1 MAFAALHRP
10 GLLPPGGPIHAAG
23 SHDEELTLLAVP
35 PPGDRELIVS
45 TGWVEGPLE
54 EETRARPAAL
64 WGLVRLKRIELRAII
79 SAQLMAINWGGSRTW
94 RPAFCPCGPALQMRW
109 SACIV
114 APNGLLLRDVR
125 RRLSS
130 ATLVSAS
137 GRSSQGSP
145 LSFPVT
151 VHRPLTPFHIPRDGV
166 FVPGRNRT

>member
-79 SAQLMAINWGGSRTW
+79 SAQLMAIKLGWFAHLAPGLL
-94 RPAFCPCGPALQMRW
+94 PICGPALQMRW
-109 SACIV
+109 GACTV
-114 APNGLLLRDVR
+114 APNGL
-125 RRLSS
+125 
-130 ATLVSAS
+130 
-137 GRSSQGSP
+137 
-145 LSFPVT
+145 
-151 VHRPLTPFHIPRDGV
+151 
-166 FVPGRNRT
+166 